1 MLQLNCNRS
10 GSNTKKTMKVN
21 EIIEKLCNHE
31 ISKRDAIEHIKVITD
46 GLRKNESLE
55 FVVEE
60 SGFTVENNHGYL
72 KLKLP
77 YQYSKMENK
86 VSKGDKV
93 DVTFLP

>member
-1 MLQLNCNRS
+1 
-10 GSNTKKTMKVN
+10 MKVKQ
-21 EIIEKLCNHE
+21 IIEKLCNHE
-31 ISKRDAIEHIKVITD
+31 ISKTDAIEQIKIITD
-46 GLRKNESLE
+46 GLRKNESIE
-55 FVVEE
+55 FVVEK
-60 SGFTVENNHGYL
+60 SGFTSENNHGCL

>member
-1 MLQLNCNRS
+1 
-10 GSNTKKTMKVN
+10 MKVK

-31 ISKRDAIEHIKVITD
+31 ISKTDAIEHIKVITD

-60 SGFTVENNHGYL
+60 FGFTSENNHGYL